1 MYIVAE
7 NDGGALTLMQRAASL
22 NVADSS
28 SSSPPDAFAVP
39 LAKRSKAGLIAGVVV
54 AVLLVVLLL
63 GVALLY
69 FLKRSNKIFIRL
81 PMYSRHEKRIVLR

>member
-1 MYIVAE
+1 MA
-7 NDGGALTLMQRAASL
+7 GALAHAGPSL
-22 NVADSS
+22 G
-28 SSSPPDAFAVP
+28 PVP
-39 LAKRSKAGLIAGVVV
+39 LEFLFFACV
-54 AVLLVVLLL
+54 LL